1 MTVPS
6 KLSNVTSNGQVTIP
20 ANVRKAFCIKKG
32 EKVIFETNGKTIT
45 VRKANAMM
53 VIRALEESSKF
64 NDNATRIVRQL
75 RDEWH

>member
-1 MTVPS
+1 MPF
-6 KLSNVTSNGQVTIP
+6 KLSNVTSKGQVTIP
-20 ANVRKAFCIKKG
+20 ANDRKALGIKKRD
-32 EKVIFETNGKTIT
+32 KVIFETNGKTIT